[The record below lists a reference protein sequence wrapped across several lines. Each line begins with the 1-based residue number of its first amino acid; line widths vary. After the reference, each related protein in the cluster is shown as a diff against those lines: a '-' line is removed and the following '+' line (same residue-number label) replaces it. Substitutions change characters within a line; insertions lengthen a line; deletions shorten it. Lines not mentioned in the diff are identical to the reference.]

1 MVTHMNDSDY
11 SYLVNRKIKQLVD
24 LNVESIVDVLNSEI
38 CTLKLN
44 TEYLTRPCIMKQQE
58 EAKSI
63 TWRDTKKF
71 HS

>member
-1 MVTHMNDSDY
+1 MVAYMNDSDY

-38 CTLKLN
+38 CTLKL
-44 TEYLTRPCIMKQQE
+44 TTKYLNRPCIMKHQE

-63 TWRDTKKF
+63 TW
-71 HS
+71 